1 MLTEDTVRN
10 SARASSARTAGRGTA
25 RRRPRTNLKFLIA
38 GLIIVAAIGYMIYA
52 AIQSGSEYFLTTG
65 ELMVMGD
72 KAFGQPTKLGGRVVD
87 GTLQRDKGANSMTF
101 TLTDG
106 SQTLPVSYKG
116 TVPDSFQAGTD
127 VILEGKLATDGS
139 FQATGLMAKCASKYT
154 PANQ

>member
-1 MLTEDTVRN
+1 MQTEDTVGNPTRTPY
-10 SARASSARTAGRGTA
+10 ARPTRRGTA
-25 RRRPRTNLKFLIA
+25 HRRPQAKLKFMIA

-65 ELMVMGD
+65 ELKAMGD
-72 KAFGQPTKLGGRVVD
+72 KAVGQPTKLGGRVVD
-87 GTLQRDKGANSMTF
+87 GSLQGDKGANTITF

-106 SQTLPVSYKG
+106 SQAMPVSYKG
-116 TVPDSFQAGTD
+116 TVPDSFQTGTD
-127 VILEGKLATDGS
+127 CIVEGKLAADGT